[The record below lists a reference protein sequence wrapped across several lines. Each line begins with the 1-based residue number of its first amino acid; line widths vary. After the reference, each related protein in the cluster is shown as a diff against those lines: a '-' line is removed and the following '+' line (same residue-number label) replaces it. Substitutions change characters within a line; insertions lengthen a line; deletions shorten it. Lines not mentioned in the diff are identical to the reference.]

1 MKEWVEGEGELVG
14 IQIVVR
20 DLKIEKDKDKD
31 KEEEW
36 LILVLHL
43 LRFKLLWHR
52 DRIRVH

>member
-14 IQIVVR
+14 IQIVVQ

-43 LRFKLLWHR
+43 LRFKLLRHR
-52 DRIRVH
+52 DKTRVH

>member
-1 MKEWVEGEGELVG
+1 MKELEGAEEELVG

-20 DLKIEKDKDKD
+20 DLKIEKDKDKV